1 MISFV
6 STLEQLNYNIWSYHI
21 PVSPEITKEITAD
34 GNRRVICQVN
44 NIATIHSALMPLDQ
58 GSYILVNKQVRNQLT
73 ISEGDKVQ
81 ITLEKDTSE
90 YGMPMPDSF
99 RVLLDQDEIGSE
111 YFHALTPGKQRGLIY
126 VVGKIKNLDSQLN
139 KGMAILE
146 HLTER
151 KGQLD
156 YKALNVKIK
165 EYNQRSKMR

>member
-6 STLEQLNYNIWSYHI
+6 GTIEQLNYSIWSYHI
-21 PVSPEITKEITAD
+21 PVSHEITAEIIAD
-34 GNRRVICQVN
+34 GNRRIICTIN
-44 NIATIHSALMPLDQ
+44 KSATIHSALMPLKG
-58 GSYILVNKQVRNQLT
+58 GSYVFNKSIRNQL
-73 ISEGDKVQ
+73 SLNEGDKVQ
-81 ITLEKDTSE
+81 VTLEKDTSE
-90 YGMPMPDSF
+90 YGTPIPDSF

-111 YFHALTPGKQRGLIY
+111 YFHALTPGFQRGLIY
-126 VVGKIKNLDSQLN
+126 IVSKVKSIDSQLN